1 MNIIFSFEQLSP
13 VVISIYFVTAIS
25 MLYYINNPVII
36 FIFLLVSLLVN
47 YKFCK
52 NSFKTFI
59 KGFIMMAVMI
69 LIINPLVSH
78 KGTTILFYIGYT
90 PITLESIF
98 YGLISAMKLMTLLLI
113 SNYFNKVMTYEKLI
127 YILSPLG
134 HNLSLIISL
143 SVKFIPEYL
152 DKITSIKN
160 TQRTKGIRLDSKNK
174 KEVAKSLT
182 YILNSFFF
190 ITLEDGII
198 TIKSIKSRGYYNRDK
213 KNRMKI
219 RLKSID
225 YMSLTLIILTLICT
239 VVFNNQIT
247 YEVYPTL
254 AKLSFDIRFIIAT
267 IVYTLFLATPI
278 LLHQGEKLYVNYQIK
293 QREFFISTDRE

>member
-1 MNIIFSFEQLSP
+1 
-13 VVISIYFVTAIS
+13 
-25 MLYYINNPVII
+25 
-36 FIFLLVSLLVN
+36 
-47 YKFCK
+47 
-52 NSFKTFI
+52 
-59 KGFIMMAVMI
+59 MMAVMI